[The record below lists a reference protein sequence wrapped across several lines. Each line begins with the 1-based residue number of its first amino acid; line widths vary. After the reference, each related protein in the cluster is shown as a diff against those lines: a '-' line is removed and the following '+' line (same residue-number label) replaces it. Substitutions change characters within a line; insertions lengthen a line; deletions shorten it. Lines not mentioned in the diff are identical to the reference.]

1 MNIKTINLTAE
12 SGTRKELCMKKIVHT
27 VEMLQRV
34 DEEKTAIGTTLCG
47 YMECCKDTGYISDDE
62 YKLLKEIDRKSDFA
76 GIHNDSIFCLKVVI
90 YSC

>member
-27 VEMLQRV
+27 VEMLQCV

-47 YMECCKDTGYISDDE
+47 YMECCKDIGYISDDE
-62 YKLLKEIDRKSDFA
+62 YKMLKEMVIGITNAKS
-76 GIHNDSIFCLKVVI
+76 CVI
-90 YSC
+90 IAEGKS

>member
-12 SGTRKELCMKKIVHT
+12 SGTKKELCMKKIVHT

-47 YMECCKDTGYISDDE
+47 YMECCNDIGYISDDE
-62 YKLLKEIDRKSDFA
+62 YKMLREMVIGIVSAKS
-76 GIHNDSIFCLKVVI
+76 CVI
-90 YSC
+90 VTEGKS

>member
-47 YMECCKDTGYISDDE
+47 YMECCKDIGYISDDE
-62 YKLLKEIDRKSDFA
+62 YKMLREMVIGIASAKGCVIVSEVKS
-76 GIHNDSIFCLKVVI
+76 
-90 YSC
+90 